1 MVMMELVRK
10 PTLQDVAFRAGV
22 HPSTASRSLDPLQS
36 ARIGTAT
43 RERVLQ
49 TARELDYQP
58 HIAAGSLRRGRS
70 RTVGVLV
77 PDLSNPI
84 YAALLAGISA
94 RLERD
99 GYTAI
104 IFETRE
110 DAKAMTNA
118 LRILGER
125 RVEGAINAA
134 ARARDQR
141 RLVQFARK
149 GIPLVLTAR
158 DLPGLRVPR
167 VLNDDAKGGSLA
179 AEHLLSMGHRRVA
192 QITGPA
198 DVESFVERGR
208 GFRSVLDSANNRSHS
223 PDVGT
228 RAGTV
233 EEGRRA
239 MRVLLRRREA
249 PSAVFA
255 HNDLLAIG
263 AMAAIRD
270 AGLRCPHDV
279 SVVGYNDTPLT
290 GYLDPPLTTVR
301 FPAAQLGRVAA
312 DTVLA
317 MLGGAEPPLVLALE
331 PQLVVRQSTA
341 TAAAPAGRQR

>member
-1 MVMMELVRK
+1 
-10 PTLQDVAFRAGV
+10 
-22 HPSTASRSLDPLQS
+22 
-36 ARIGTAT
+36 
-43 RERVLQ
+43 
-49 TARELDYQP
+49 
-58 HIAAGSLRRGRS
+58 
-70 RTVGVLV
+70 
-77 PDLSNPI
+77 
-84 YAALLAGISA
+84 
-94 RLERD
+94 
-99 GYTAI
+99 
-104 IFETRE
+104 
-110 DAKAMTNA
+110 
-118 LRILGER
+118 
-125 RVEGAINAA
+125 
-134 ARARDQR
+134 
-141 RLVQFARK
+141 
-149 GIPLVLTAR
+149 
-158 DLPGLRVPR
+158 
-167 VLNDDAKGGSLA
+167 
-179 AEHLLSMGHRRVA
+179 
-192 QITGPA
+192 
-198 DVESFVERGR
+198 
-208 GFRSVLDSANNRSHS
+208 
-223 PDVGT
+223 
-228 RAGTV
+228 
-233 EEGRRA
+233 